1 MVENAPTPG
10 GRESETAQ
18 PSSWLARVGEDWWA
32 TLLGSLIAALAVA
45 DLLPRIP
52 W

>member
-1 MVENAPTPG
+1 MVEDAPAQG
-10 GRESETAQ
+10 SGESDIPQ
-18 PSSWLARVGEDWWA
+18 WRGWLERVGEDWWA
-32 TLLGSLIAALAVA
+32 TLLGGVIVALAVA